1 MSETPRLSAAAVR
14 PLPDLD
20 LTGDPA
26 AVDIEA
32 LRWLDG
38 VVEGARVVAI
48 GESAHFNAE
57 SYRLRHLVLRYLVER
72 HGFTAYAMESGFVE
86 SRAVDA
92 WLARS
97 GQSAAAADI
106 GAVLA
111 HGLTSLMGMFT
122 EQRQLL
128 EWLGSTAAGDSRVRF
143 YGVDTPGSNVSLLP
157 ALDFVTAYLAEADP
171 PLRVDPDLREL
182 AATGAASSVFA
193 ARDTAAAYAALPVER
208 KDALTAGLTLLLA
221 RLRARQPEHAPPGQR
236 GHGAAPTGRI
246 TDFDHAERAL
256 QSAIALDAYRR
267 DMTVNV
273 RDLAQAD
280 TVEWILRRERRVV
293 LAAHNAHVQ
302 RWPTEF
308 PGVLPPSTTAGQH
321 LDARLGRHYRVIG
334 VTNGSGETL
343 TTGPGFYEGRFFDQ
357 LPAAPPGTLDAVM
370 AATHDAPFGV
380 DRQRLQDRDR
390 ATLAAVHQQ
399 RSGAF
404 ICPIDP
410 LVAYD
415 AIIHLPHVTPAR
427 PEPAA
432 VDAAPTEVATAFRR
446 WLDLIG

>member
-1 MSETPRLSAAAVR
+1 M
-14 PLPDLD
+14 
-20 LTGDPA
+20 
-26 AVDIEA
+26 
-32 LRWLDG
+32 
-38 VVEGARVVAI
+38 VAI

-86 SRAVDA
+86 GCEVDA

-97 GQSAAAADI
+97 VQSGAVADI
-106 GAVLA
+106 GTVLA
-111 HGLTSLMGMFT
+111 HGMTSLMGMFT
-122 EQRQLL
+122 EQRRLL
-128 EWLGSTAAGDSRVRF
+128 EWLGSTTAGGSRVRF

-157 ALDFVTAYLAEADP
+157 ALDFVTPYLAEADP

-193 ARDTAAAYAALPVER
+193 ARDAAAAYATLPVER

-221 RLRARQPEHAPPGQR
+221 RLRARQPEHAPPGHR
-236 GHGAAPTGRI
+236 GRDVAPSGLI

-280 TVEWILRRERRVV
+280 TVGWILRREQRVV

-370 AATHDAPFGV
+370 AATHDEPFGV
-380 DRQRLQDRDR
+380 DLQRLQDPDR

-432 VDAAPTEVATAFRR
+432 VNAAPTEVATAFRQ

>member
-14 PLPDLD
+14 LVPDLD
-20 LTGDPA
+20 LAGDPA
-26 AVDIEA
+26 AVDIQA
-32 LRWLDG
+32 LGWLDG

-57 SYRLRHLVLRYLVER
+57 SYRLRHLVLRYLVEH

-86 SRAVDA
+86 GWQVDA
-92 WLARS
+92 WLARCV
-97 GQSAAAADI
+97 QSPAVADI
-106 GAVLA
+106 GTVLA
-111 HGLTSLMGMFT
+111 HGMTSLMGMFT

-128 EWLGSTAAGDSRVRF
+128 EWLGLSAAGGSRVRF

-157 ALDFVTAYLAEADP
+157 ALDLVTAYLAEADP
-171 PLRVDPDLREL
+171 GLGVDPDLRQL
-182 AATGAASSVFA
+182 AATGAASSVFT
-193 ARDTAAAYAALPVER
+193 ARDAAAAYAALPVER

-221 RLRARQPEHAPPGQR
+221 RLRARQPEHAPAGQR
-236 GHGAAPTGRI
+236 GRGVTPTGRI

-256 QSAIALDAYRR
+256 QSAIALDAYQR
-267 DMTVNV
+267 DMTINV

-280 TVEWILRRERRVV
+280 TVEWILRREQRVV

-343 TTGPGFYEGRFFDQ
+343 STGPGFYQGRFFDP
-357 LPAAPPGTLDAVM
+357 LPAPPPGTLDAVM
-370 AATHDAPFGV
+370 AATHHAPFGV
-380 DRQRLQDRDR
+380 DQHRLPDPDR

-404 ICPIDP
+404 ICPINP
-410 LVAYD
+410 LTAYD

-427 PEPAA
+427 VEPAA
-432 VDAAPTEVATAFRR
+432 INAAPTEVATAFRQ
-446 WLDLIG
+446 WLDLTG

>member
-1 MSETPRLSAAAVR
+1 MSAPHQLSAAAVR
-14 PLPDLD
+14 PLPDLTD
-20 LTGDPA
+20 DPA
-26 AVDIEA
+26 TVDIGP
-32 LRWLDG
+32 LHWLDA
-38 VVEGARVVAI
+38 VVDGARVVAI

-86 SRAVDA
+86 GGQVDA
-92 WLARS
+92 WLARPGDRTAES
-97 GQSAAAADI
+97 EI

-111 HGLTSLMGMFT
+111 RGMTSLMGMWI

-128 EWLGSTAAGDSRVRF
+128 EWLRSTTASGSRVRY

-157 ALDFVTAYLAEADP
+157 ALDVVIDYLAANDP
-171 PLRVDPDLREL
+171 CLRLDPDLAEL

-193 ARDTAAAYAALPVER
+193 AQDTAADYATLPIER
-208 KDALTAGLTLLLA
+208 KDALTAGLSLLLA
-221 RLRARQPEHAPPGQR
+221 RLRARRPQHHDRSQRDSDETTASAP
-236 GHGAAPTGRI
+236 A
-246 TDFDHAERAL
+246 TDFERARRAL
-256 QSAIALDAYRR
+256 ETAIALDAYRR
-267 DMTVNV
+267 DMTMNV

-280 TVEWILRRERRVV
+280 TVDWILRREERVL

-321 LDARLGRHYRVIG
+321 LDQRQGRQYRVIG

-343 TTGPGFYEGRFFDQ
+343 ASGTGFYDGNFFEP
-357 LPAAPPGTLDAVM
+357 LPTPPSGTLDAVM
-370 AATHDAPFGV
+370 AAAHDGPFGI
-380 DRQRLQDRDR
+380 DLHHLEAHDR
-390 ATLAAVHQQ
+390 AILAKVREQ
-399 RSGAF
+399 RSGGF
-404 ICPIDP
+404 ICPINP

-427 PEPAA
+427 PDPAA
-432 VDAAPTEVATAFRR
+432 VDAAPLEVGTAFRR
-446 WLDLIG
+446 WIDAN